1 MEKQDL
7 KNEILEEQLH
17 ANEDTNEDEMKAF
30 KCQYCDRVFMS
41 PQAFGGHQN
50 SHRRERDAAKRAE
63 QSTLLP
69 KSASLPMS
77 MIHFHASQ
85 PYTAHAS
92 NSFLMHQPQVV
103 SHFQPWVMPQPRPP
117 FFSPFHN
124 RYYNGPRLDSYYS
137 TMSPSATM
145 NRMTSHY
152 NGQMT
157 HEESQHYLRP
167 DMLCHN
173 LRNYNFPSFVED
185 GRLMAPNMGEL
196 VEGPSTSIPSTELRI
211 GILQESSGIV
221 AEVSRDHDKET
232 LDLTL
237 HL

>member
-7 KNEILEEQLH
+7 KNEISEEQQQPLPT
-17 ANEDTNEDEMKAF
+17 NEDTSEDELKAF
-30 KCQYCDRVFMS
+30 KCQYCDRVFTS

-63 QSTLLP
+63 QSV
-69 KSASLPMS
+69 SLPMS
-77 MIHFHASQ
+77 MIHFHGSQ
-85 PYTAHAS
+85 PYTTHAN
-92 NSFLMHQPQVV
+92 NSLLMHQPQVV

-117 FFSPFHN
+117 LFSPFQN

-137 TMSPSATM
+137 TMTPSVTM

-157 HEESQHYLRP
+157 RERESQHYLRP
-167 DMLCHN
+167 NVLCHN
-173 LRNYNFPSFVED
+173 PRNYNFPSLVGD
-185 GRLMAPNMGEL
+185 GRLMAPNMGGL
-196 VEGPSTSIPSTELRI
+196 VEGPSTSSIPSTELRM

-221 AEVSRDHDKET
+221 DEVSRDHDKET